1 MQQPAIPDFRG
12 SHAAAAPVQH
22 AIHHLVD
29 NPIRA
34 GILCLPAA
42 AVLFLCGAFV
52 RGPFV
57 QPDYAISPAEFERW
71 VVSPDY
77 AIGWL
82 LILGAMVLLLF
93 GLLSLAVDLAHGRVR
108 GRALTGLCLS
118 AAGVTISMAVAGT
131 FAFTWPSIGRHMML
145 APAAFPQ
152 LAESCVSGP
161 LAIAALIGSVLYVAG
176 ALLLAMII
184 WDSRSLPRWAG
195 LLFLLH
201 APLLTIGATLTLT
214 LEHMGA
220 FFLLLAGTALAWGVR
235 REEEIVRHREHHA
248 EPL

>member
-1 MQQPAIPDFRG
+1 MQPAIPDFSSIQAALPVRHA
-12 SHAAAAPVQH
+12 SHRVREDPV
-22 AIHHLVD
+22 
-29 NPIRA
+29 RA

-57 QPDYAISPAEFERW
+57 QPDYAATPAQFENW

-82 LILGAMVLLLF
+82 LILAAMTLLLF
-93 GLLSLAVDLAHGRVR
+93 GLLSLSVDLAHGRVR
-108 GRALTGLCLS
+108 ARALTGLCLS
-118 AAGVTISMAVAGT
+118 ATGVTISMAVAGT
-131 FAFTWPSIGRHMML
+131 FAFTWPSIGRHMLL

-161 LAIAALIGSVLYVAG
+161 LEAAAWISSILYVAG
-176 ALLLAMII
+176 ALVLAMII

-201 APLLTIGATLTLT
+201 APLLSIGATLTLT

-235 REEEIVRHREHHA
+235 REEEVVRHLEHHA
-248 EPL
+248 APV